1 MCHRIDKEDDMNN
14 SNNRRNYWHANLRV
28 VSILLAIWFV
38 VGYVISIFFIDIVNT
53 IKIGNVGLGFW
64 FAQQGS
70 IFVFVLLVLVYAV
83 VMDFVDRRYD
93 LGDKS

>member
-1 MCHRIDKEDDMNN
+1 MNK
-14 SNNRRNYWHANLRV
+14 SENRRNYWHANLRV

-38 VGYVISIFFIDIVNT
+38 VGFVISIFFIDIFNT
-53 IKIGNVGLGFW
+53 IKIGKVGLGFW

-93 LGDKS
+93 LGDRS

>member
-1 MCHRIDKEDDMNN
+1 MNESEN
-14 SNNRRNYWHANLRV
+14 KRSYWHTNLLV
-28 VSILLAIWFV
+28 VAVLLSIWFV
-38 VGYVISIFFIDIVNT
+38 VGYVISIFFIDSFNSIL
-53 IKIGNVGLGFW
+53 IGKVGLGFW

-70 IFVFVLLVLVYAV
+70 IFVFVLLVLIYAV

>member
-1 MCHRIDKEDDMNN
+1 MNKSDN
-14 SNNRRNYWHANLRV
+14 KRNYWHANLIV

-38 VGYVISIFFIDIVNT
+38 VGFVISIFFIDSFNT

-70 IFVFVLLVLVYAV
+70 IFVFVLLVLIYAV
-83 VMDFVDRRYD
+83 VMDFVDRHYD